1 LSTRIGAVGI
11 IAPGGCLLLDYQDHL
26 FPARIAKGGH
36 MTPPVVTLF
45 EKYGAGARYI
55 GPRVAKA
62 LGVEWMDQAFS
73 SADIE
78 SAKYPGGGKAGD
90 QGSGL
95 ARS

>member
-1 LSTRIGAVGI
+1 
-11 IAPGGCLLLDYQDHL
+11 
-26 FPARIAKGGH
+26 

-45 EKYGAGARYI
+45 EKYGAGARSI

-78 SAKYPGGGKAGD
+78 SAKYPGGGRAGD

-95 ARS
+95 ARFLGRFAPGATVLDDAKHPFGSGR

>member
-1 LSTRIGAVGI
+1 
-11 IAPGGCLLLDYQDHL
+11 
-26 FPARIAKGGH
+26 

-45 EKYGAGARYI
+45 EKYGAGARHV

-78 SAKYPGGGKAGD
+78 STKYPGGREGW
-90 QGSGL
+90 
-95 ARS
+95 